1 MQVLTAMRTSYSFT
15 YMYRINSS
23 DKPHTN
29 LLFET
34 HDKTSGNGFFNLHLA
49 LAFQCYPILAPST
62 QHHDEGC
69 TCTPCMSHVSA
80 WSWQEH
86 SSLYHF
92 PGDVD
97 CPRLSVTNG
106 LLWSPHWISVQKPLH
121 FTAGYNLQAVYTGA
135 YYRCRKLS
143 TLTVQFTL

>member
-1 MQVLTAMRTSYSFT
+1 
-15 YMYRINSS
+15 
-23 DKPHTN
+23 
-29 LLFET
+29 
-34 HDKTSGNGFFNLHLA
+34 
-49 LAFQCYPILAPST
+49 
-62 QHHDEGC
+62 
-69 TCTPCMSHVSA
+69 
-80 WSWQEH
+80 
-86 SSLYHF
+86 
-92 PGDVD
+92 VD